1 MKRKTKVPVNNGIA
15 LIILL
20 LTLSFNAQAGDPP
33 RKGMVIFTADP
44 PRIDGVPD
52 DQCWSRADTFS
63 NFIQYEPY
71 GGAPSNYRTTV
82 RMLFDNEA
90 IYVCAVMYD
99 SSPDSIRRELGQRDG
114 DRDIVADYF
123 NIDLGPYNDGINGY
137 NFKVTASGIQSDIRR
152 SSGSGG
158 RDINWDAVWQSAVTI
173 TQEGWVA
180 EIKIP
185 FSAIRFSSE
194 SGGIWGVNFWRYVQR
209 SGEWSSWNW
218 ADKTFGTTIDY
229 LGEVA
234 GFNDINPPIRLSVT
248 PYMSAFTKNNSGENN
263 WATIFSGG
271 ADLKVG
277 LSESFTL
284 DATLVPDFKQVQ
296 YDDLILNL
304 TPYEIEYNEKRQFF
318 TEGTDLFGKANIF
331 YTRRIGSK
339 PLNYYNPYANLE
351 EDEILISNE
360 SSTRLLNALK
370 ISGRNSTGLG
380 VGVFNAIT
388 AASEAVLQDTLNN
401 ESRKYI
407 TQPLSNYNMIVFDQN
422 LGNGSYVSLV
432 NTNVLKKGFRDQGS
446 YTANVTAIDAKYLN
460 PTKTWSLGGI
470 GAISQ
475 KYYSGMENLFG
486 HNLSISGGK
495 TGGKFRLYAGHKSIS
510 KSYDPNDMGYLQHN
524 NILSNTLTA
533 GYNLYDPRG
542 VVLFSLNT
550 ITFQY
555 NMLYTPVSYT
565 SFRIR
570 GVSATTFKN
579 FSLLSLESTILPWG
593 ENDYYEPRL
602 DGRHYSRPPSAGFGV
617 SYSTDP
623 RKNITFKSGVTT
635 ELFKSEHNMRK
646 FGFLLI
652 PSFRYNN
659 RLVLSHTLNNTYFN
673 GDIGYT
679 GTLEPGTIIFGERRS
694 VSIENITTLSYIF
707 SPSAYLSLRGR
718 HYWSRV
724 DYNNN
729 LFVLSHDGSLDSVEA
744 IITPDDINLNYFN
757 LDLSWSW
764 RFAPGSELNLVWKN
778 SIYQRGDIIYKS
790 FKENLKAI
798 SDSPATNSF
807 SVKVLWYLDYHT
819 IASKI

>member
-1 MKRKTKVPVNNGIA
+1 MKWITF
-15 LIILL
+15 IILL
-20 LTLSFNAQAGDPP
+20 LALSLTTLAGDPP
-33 RKGMVIFTADP
+33 RKGMVTFTTDP
-44 PRIDGVPD
+44 PRIDGVPQ
-52 DQCWSRADTFS
+52 DQCWSSVNTFD

-71 GGAPSNYRTTV
+71 GGAPSKYRTTV

-90 IYVCAVMYD
+90 IYVCAIMYD
-99 SSPDSIRRELGQRDG
+99 NSPDSIKRELGQRDG
-114 DRDIVADYF
+114 DRSIAADYF

-137 NFKVTASGIQSDIRR
+137 SFKVTASGVQSDIRR

-158 RDINWDAVWQSAVTI
+158 RDINWDAVWQSAVAI
-173 TQEGWVA
+173 TEEGWVA
-180 EIKIP
+180 ELKIP

-194 SGGIWGVNFWRYVQR
+194 SNGIWGVNFWRYVQR
-209 SGEWSSWNW
+209 DGEWSSWNW
-218 ADKTFGTTIDY
+218 ADKTFGSTINY
-229 LGEVA
+229 LGEVE
-234 GFNDINPPIRLSVT
+234 GFNEIDPPVRVSIT
-248 PYMSAFTKNNSGENN
+248 PYISAYTKSTSGIDDR
-263 WATIFSGG
+263 ATIFSGG

-331 YTRRIGSK
+331 YTRRIGARPMDYYK
-339 PLNYYNPYANLE
+339 PQTNLE
-351 EDEILISNE
+351 EDEILVSNE
-360 SSTRLLNALK
+360 NSTRLLNAVK
-370 ISGRNSTGLG
+370 ISGRNSSGLG

-388 AASEAVLQDTLNN
+388 AASEAVLQDTLTN
-401 ESRKYI
+401 ESRKYT
-407 TQPLSNYNMIVFDQN
+407 TQPLSNYNMIVLDQN
-422 LGNGSYVSLV
+422 LGNGSYISLV
-432 NTNVLKKGFRDQGS
+432 NTNVLKKGFKDQGS

-460 PTKTWSLGGI
+460 PTRTWSFGGV

-475 KYYSGMENLFG
+475 KYYSGMDNIFG

-495 TGGKFRLYAGHKSIS
+495 TGGKFRLFAGHKSIS
-510 KSYDPNDMGYLQHN
+510 KTYDPNDMGYLQHN

-542 VVLFSLNT
+542 ILLSSMNT
-550 ITFQY
+550 ITFQHE
-555 NMLYTPVSYT
+555 MLYTPVSYT
-565 SFRIR
+565 SFKIR
-570 GVSATTFKN
+570 AVSTTTFKN
-579 FSLLSLESTILPWG
+579 FSVLSLESTLLPWG
-593 ENDYYEPRL
+593 EDDYYEPRRE
-602 DGRHYSRPPSAGFGV
+602 GRYYSRPSSVALGA

-623 RKNITFKSGVTT
+623 RKNITLKTGITT
-635 ELFKSEHNMRK
+635 ELFNSENNMRR
-646 FGFLLI
+646 FGFLVT
-652 PSFRYNN
+652 PSLRYNN
-659 RLVLSHTLNNTYFN
+659 RLIITHTINNSYFI
-673 GDIGYT
+673 GDIGYA
-679 GTLEPGTIIFGERRS
+679 GTMGPATIIFGERRS
-694 VSIENITTLSYIF
+694 VSLENITTLSYIF

-729 LFVLSHDGSLDSVEA
+729 LFVLNQNGSLNAMEPL
-744 IITPDDINLNYFN
+744 ITPGDINLNYFN

-790 FKENLKAI
+790 FKDNFGAI
-798 SDSPATNSF
+798 FDSPVVNSF
-807 SVKVLWYLDYHT
+807 SIKALWYLDYHT